1 MNEDGLEKDP
11 PSKTGLMPIASSRA
25 VLGIERNCV
34 PIPKT
39 KEFRIKIVIRCK
51 VIFMVFIFNE
61 PVISTQPVKIE

>member
-39 KEFRIKIVIRCK
+39 EVFRINIKTVNR
-51 VIFMVFIFNE
+51 
-61 PVISTQPVKIE
+61 